1 MVQAHDV
8 DADEAYDVDEA
19 HDVDADEA
27 HDVVNANDRD
37 DHDDYGDHGGDACS
51 HDVVSRQTLQMDEAC
66 VTSED
71 DHDGDYRG
79 DDGRDG
85 GDHGGDY
92 RDDDGRDGGD
102 DHDDGYTATLQ
113 LVALHLKLT

>member
-51 HDVVSRQTLQMDEAC
+51 HDVVSRQTLHMDDAC

-85 GDHGGDY
+85 GDGHDDDHGG
-92 RDDDGRDGGD
+92 G
-102 DHDDGYTATLQ
+102 DGYTATLQ